1 MLAKYKIAN
10 TLRIISE
17 PKNGITIIPNPT
29 GSGKSYETAIFIAWM
44 LINSGR
50 KIIFVTTRIAHL
62 NLVES
67 DIAYHLKEMGEQDKI
82 DKVVQ
87 IKSFVNCIK
96 QSFLRLSDDIE
107 RIANRNKEL
116 KEVFTVL
123 RSELIRLEVET
134 KNSKNNQDSNKAV
147 IKSINEHISNL
158 EPKFRNLLSEEFV
171 KSYNHN
177 NFDQKGNC
185 ISSYDYMMN
194 SEEWK
199 FIAELY
205 PSSQHSQK
213 QVFIMTSAK
222 FLEKDD
228 PIISKRYDFIK
239 GEHLKDAIVIIDEV
253 DAVKNDFLR
262 KILSNDLKKN
272 IVDIFKVIYRTFEN
286 IDEMDPDTIDV
297 SKSIGKIK
305 AISNRSKEIKEK
317 YFPSKWVVRLFEK
330 DDNGEF
336 QEANVIDKL
345 MNFYSVDNYFDTTR
359 KYVYIPF
366 TSDRNDP
373 DNITQ
378 CNIIISE
385 NDLDDDIKSKITMY
399 NIADFIREVNQF
411 INRTFFDLRT
421 ISNRYMENENKR
433 NELNLDKE
441 TLWIDE
447 TRAISTLLTQL
458 SFSEKNV
465 NYLVGKIVSATDFKN
480 FKEALKPNNP
490 DTPIG
495 SDVYDRGLCYTSITQ
510 NYNSR
515 HSHTLDNYEIMYTPE
530 LILAYV
536 ASRAHVIGI
545 SATPENPGIQN
556 FFWSFIKKKL
566 NNLHIKD
573 TEVYDERPAIHKLQ
587 NDFLNLLKEDYS
599 EKTSGYFDKKGN
611 IKIDTFIKGIDF
623 GKDNF
628 DPEKNFAML
637 LTGKSDIT
645 RSDIRTLT
653 NDPELSDIDEFIKTM
668 KSLKYGYLSDDKIG
682 SKLYDYSRLMK
693 VCFYI
698 QSILLKFK
706 DKNFSKAAISNGII
720 MTNKL
725 IDIST
730 DSNEI
735 FSLKNLK
742 LATACICS
750 NVFNVSTKEAKKMA
764 NSMFIIIKADDLN
777 SGKAEEKFDFVRDR
791 ILDNKPIFMLTSYL
805 SVSRGNNLQINI
817 GKYEVRNRLD
827 TGELLPVNNWPISG
841 HVDWDSIYMEK
852 PSHVVPDLKSEL
864 SSFDENNDII
874 TSRLRLFLTVE
885 ELFARGDINKQKK
898 NAILKEVFDYLES
911 GYAEKLNARL
921 KDYNDI
927 YRLFSV
933 KTDYTTIIYQTMGRI
948 VRTSVKKPCNAI
960 FYDVDML
967 EHIIT
972 DADKLKLPIITNEF
986 DRFLSHVKQ
995 EVSNIFKSSLE
1006 NSNLEFRRKN
1016 RDVYLAINDI
1026 LTAGNGDFGWDK
1038 DLQQLWEFLRETV
1051 LKYPVISKKEL
1062 KKVQEEYNSLKFASQ
1077 LKLNIED
1084 LYLDFKK
1091 TVKDDVKYFY
1101 APYSSDPF
1109 GSNSNKYFNDFEDV
1123 IIHSKLSNNR
1133 PNRLLKFEVSLEDCR
1148 LSKLLKNEIVKEH
1161 WTKNNFNSNWK
1172 LKKGD
1177 RFYGVIS
1184 PIVYNNI
1191 YKGAIGE
1198 EVAKALFVANGIDV
1212 EPITDPKSYEKF
1224 DFLIKKDDKKIYVDA
1239 KNFSDYSMI
1248 MDFANKD
1255 LLKKTKEKARML
1267 DADAVILVNLIDEY
1281 GKRNTVEFSVDKNS
1295 VDDEDL
1301 SKPIKFISFPGIFY
1315 MNISNHLD
1323 LSLDREG
1330 KTVFY
1335 KIKEIINK
1343 LVADDV
1349 KQEGCFDE
1357 EER

>member
-1 MLAKYKIAN
+1 MLSKYKIAN

-107 RIANRNKEL
+107 RIANRNKDL

-147 IKSINEHISNL
+147 IKSVNEHISNL
-158 EPKFRNLLSEEFV
+158 EPKFRNLLSEEFA

-177 NFDQKGNC
+177 SFDQKGNC

-239 GEHLKDAIVIIDEV
+239 GKHLKDVIVIIDEV

-286 IDEMDPDTIDV
+286 IDEMDPDTIEV

-366 TSDRNDP
+366 TDDRNDP
-373 DNITQ
+373 NNITQ

-490 DTPIG
+490 DTHIG
-495 SDVYDRGLCYTSITQ
+495 RDVYDRGLCYTSITQ

-515 HSHTLDNYEIMYTPE
+515 HSYTLDNYEIMYTPE

-628 DPEKNFAML
+628 DPEKLML
-637 LTGKSDIT
+637 RISAIT
-645 RSDIRTLT
+645 
-653 NDPELSDIDEFIKTM
+653 
-668 KSLKYGYLSDDKIG
+668 
-682 SKLYDYSRLMK
+682 
-693 VCFYI
+693 V
-698 QSILLKFK
+698 
-706 DKNFSKAAISNGII
+706 
-720 MTNKL
+720 
-725 IDIST
+725 
-730 DSNEI
+730 
-735 FSLKNLK
+735 
-742 LATACICS
+742 
-750 NVFNVSTKEAKKMA
+750 
-764 NSMFIIIKADDLN
+764 
-777 SGKAEEKFDFVRDR
+777 
-791 ILDNKPIFMLTSYL
+791 
-805 SVSRGNNLQINI
+805 
-817 GKYEVRNRLD
+817 
-827 TGELLPVNNWPISG
+827 
-841 HVDWDSIYMEK
+841 
-852 PSHVVPDLKSEL
+852 
-864 SSFDENNDII
+864 
-874 TSRLRLFLTVE
+874 
-885 ELFARGDINKQKK
+885 
-898 NAILKEVFDYLES
+898 
-911 GYAEKLNARL
+911 
-921 KDYNDI
+921 
-927 YRLFSV
+927 
-933 KTDYTTIIYQTMGRI
+933 
-948 VRTSVKKPCNAI
+948 
-960 FYDVDML
+960 
-967 EHIIT
+967 
-972 DADKLKLPIITNEF
+972 
-986 DRFLSHVKQ
+986 
-995 EVSNIFKSSLE
+995 
-1006 NSNLEFRRKN
+1006 
-1016 RDVYLAINDI
+1016 
-1026 LTAGNGDFGWDK
+1026 
-1038 DLQQLWEFLRETV
+1038 
-1051 LKYPVISKKEL
+1051 
-1062 KKVQEEYNSLKFASQ
+1062 
-1077 LKLNIED
+1077 
-1084 LYLDFKK
+1084 
-1091 TVKDDVKYFY
+1091 
-1101 APYSSDPF
+1101 
-1109 GSNSNKYFNDFEDV
+1109 
-1123 IIHSKLSNNR
+1123 
-1133 PNRLLKFEVSLEDCR
+1133 
-1148 LSKLLKNEIVKEH
+1148 
-1161 WTKNNFNSNWK
+1161 
-1172 LKKGD
+1172 
-1177 RFYGVIS
+1177 
-1184 PIVYNNI
+1184 
-1191 YKGAIGE
+1191 
-1198 EVAKALFVANGIDV
+1198 
-1212 EPITDPKSYEKF
+1212 
-1224 DFLIKKDDKKIYVDA
+1224 
-1239 KNFSDYSMI
+1239 
-1248 MDFANKD
+1248 
-1255 LLKKTKEKARML
+1255 
-1267 DADAVILVNLIDEY
+1267 
-1281 GKRNTVEFSVDKNS
+1281 
-1295 VDDEDL
+1295 
-1301 SKPIKFISFPGIFY
+1301 
-1315 MNISNHLD
+1315 
-1323 LSLDREG
+1323 
-1330 KTVFY
+1330 
-1335 KIKEIINK
+1335 
-1343 LVADDV
+1343 
-1349 KQEGCFDE
+1349 
-1357 EER
+1357 

>member
-158 EPKFRNLLSEEFV
+158 EPKFRNLLSEEFA
-171 KSYNHN
+171 KSYNYN
-177 NFDQKGNC
+177 NLDQKGNC

-286 IDEMDPDTIDV
+286 IDEMDPDTIEV

-366 TSDRNDP
+366 TDDRNDP
-373 DNITQ
+373 NNITQ

-515 HSHTLDNYEIMYTPE
+515 HSYTLDNYEIMYTPE

-645 RSDIRTLT
+645 RSDIRALT

-791 ILDNKPIFMLTSYL
+791 ILENKPIFMLTSYL

-817 GKYEVRNRLD
+817 GKDEVRNRLD

-841 HVDWDSIYMEK
+841 NIDWDSIYMEK

-933 KTDYTTIIYQTMGRI
+933 KTDYTTIVYQTMGRI

-972 DADKLKLPIITNEF
+972 DTDKLKLPIITNEF

-1062 KKVQEEYNSLKFASQ
+1062 KKVQEEYNSLRFASQ

-1091 TVKDDVKYFY
+1091 TAKDDVKYFY

-1295 VDDEDL
+1295 ADDEDL

>member
-62 NLVES
+62 NLIES

-107 RIANRNKEL
+107 RIANRNQEL

-123 RSELIRLEVET
+123 RSELIRLEVEI

-158 EPKFRNLLSEEFV
+158 EPKFRRLLSEEFAQ
-171 KSYNHN
+171 SYKHN
-177 NFDQKGNC
+177 NFDKKGNC

-199 FIAELY
+199 FISELY

-272 IVDIFKVIYRTFEN
+272 IVDTFKVIYRTFEN
-286 IDEMDPDTIDV
+286 IDEMDLDTIEV

-305 AISNRSKEIKEK
+305 AISNRSKELKEK
-317 YFPSKWVVRLFEK
+317 YFPSKWVVRLFER
-330 DDNGEF
+330 DDNGKF
-336 QEANVIDKL
+336 KEANIIDKL

-366 TSDRNDP
+366 TDDRNDS

-385 NDLDDDIKSKITMY
+385 NEIDDDIKSKITMY
-399 NIADFIREVNQF
+399 NIADFIKEVNQF

-465 NYLVGKIVSATDFKN
+465 NYLVEKIISATDFKN

-495 SDVYDRGLCYTSITQ
+495 RDVYDRGLCYTSITQ

-515 HSHTLDNYEIMYTPE
+515 HSYILDNYEIMYTPE

-566 NNLHIKD
+566 NNLNIKD
-573 TEVYDERPAIHKLQ
+573 TEVYEERPAIHKLQ
-587 NDFLNLLKEDYS
+587 DELLSLLKEDYT
-599 EKTSGYFDKKGN
+599 EKTSGYFDEKGN
-611 IKIDTFIKGIDF
+611 IKINTFIKGIDF
-623 GKDNF
+623 SKDNF

-645 RSDIRTLT
+645 RSDIRVLT

-668 KSLKYGYLSDDKIG
+668 KSLKDGSLSDDKIG

-706 DKNFSKAAISNGII
+706 NNNFSKAAISNGII

-730 DSNEI
+730 DNNEI

-750 NVFNVSTKEAKKMA
+750 NIFNISTKEAKKMA

-777 SGKAEEKFDFVRDR
+777 SGKAQKNFDFVKDR

-817 GKYEVRNRLD
+817 GKDEVQNRLD
-827 TGELLPVNNWPISG
+827 SGELLPVNNWPISG
-841 HVDWDSIYMEK
+841 YVDWDSIYMEK
-852 PSHVVPDLKSEL
+852 PSHVIPNLKSEL
-864 SSFDENNDII
+864 SLFAENNDII

-898 NAILKEVFDYLES
+898 NAILKEIFDYLES
-911 GYAEKLNARL
+911 GYSEKLNARL

-933 KTDYTTIIYQTMGRI
+933 KTDYTTIVYQTMGRI

-972 DADKLKLPIITNEF
+972 DTDKLKLPIITNEF
-986 DRFLSHVKQ
+986 DRFLSHVKV
-995 EVSNIFKSSLE
+995 EVANIFQSSLKS
-1006 NSNLEFRRKN
+1006 SNLEFRRKN

-1026 LTAGNGDFGWDK
+1026 LTAGNGDFGWGK

-1051 LKYPVISKKEL
+1051 LKYPLISKKEL
-1062 KKVQEEYNSLKFASQ
+1062 KKIQKEYKSLKFASQ

-1084 LYLDFKK
+1084 LYLEFKK
-1091 TVKDDVKYFY
+1091 TAKDDVKYFY

-1123 IIHSKLSNNR
+1123 IIHSKLSNSR
-1133 PNRLLKFEVSLEDCR
+1133 PNRILKFEVSLDDCR
-1148 LSKLLKNEIVKEH
+1148 LSKLLKNEVVKKH

-1172 LKKGD
+1172 LKKGE
-1177 RFYGVIS
+1177 RFHGVIS

-1212 EPITDPKSYEKF
+1212 ETITDPKSYEKF

-1295 VDDEDL
+1295 ADVKNL

-1330 KTVFY
+1330 NNVLY
-1335 KIKEIINK
+1335 KIKEIINN

-1349 KQEGCFDE
+1349 K
-1357 EER
+1357 

>member
-107 RIANRNKEL
+107 RIANRNKDL

-158 EPKFRNLLSEEFV
+158 EPKFRNLLSEEFA

-177 NFDQKGNC
+177 SFDQKGNC

-286 IDEMDPDTIDV
+286 IDEMDPDTIEV

-366 TSDRNDP
+366 TDDRNDP
-373 DNITQ
+373 NNITQ

-515 HSHTLDNYEIMYTPE
+515 HSYTLDNYEIMYTPE

-628 DPEKNFAML
+628 DPEKLML
-637 LTGKSDIT
+637 
-645 RSDIRTLT
+645 
-653 NDPELSDIDEFIKTM
+653 
-668 KSLKYGYLSDDKIG
+668 
-682 SKLYDYSRLMK
+682 
-693 VCFYI
+693 
-698 QSILLKFK
+698 
-706 DKNFSKAAISNGII
+706 
-720 MTNKL
+720 
-725 IDIST
+725 
-730 DSNEI
+730 
-735 FSLKNLK
+735 
-742 LATACICS
+742 
-750 NVFNVSTKEAKKMA
+750 
-764 NSMFIIIKADDLN
+764 
-777 SGKAEEKFDFVRDR
+777 
-791 ILDNKPIFMLTSYL
+791 
-805 SVSRGNNLQINI
+805 
-817 GKYEVRNRLD
+817 
-827 TGELLPVNNWPISG
+827 
-841 HVDWDSIYMEK
+841 
-852 PSHVVPDLKSEL
+852 
-864 SSFDENNDII
+864 
-874 TSRLRLFLTVE
+874 
-885 ELFARGDINKQKK
+885 
-898 NAILKEVFDYLES
+898 
-911 GYAEKLNARL
+911 
-921 KDYNDI
+921 
-927 YRLFSV
+927 
-933 KTDYTTIIYQTMGRI
+933 
-948 VRTSVKKPCNAI
+948 RTSAI
-960 FYDVDML
+960 
-967 EHIIT
+967 
-972 DADKLKLPIITNEF
+972 
-986 DRFLSHVKQ
+986 
-995 EVSNIFKSSLE
+995 
-1006 NSNLEFRRKN
+1006 
-1016 RDVYLAINDI
+1016 
-1026 LTAGNGDFGWDK
+1026 
-1038 DLQQLWEFLRETV
+1038 TV
-1051 LKYPVISKKEL
+1051 
-1062 KKVQEEYNSLKFASQ
+1062 
-1077 LKLNIED
+1077 
-1084 LYLDFKK
+1084 
-1091 TVKDDVKYFY
+1091 
-1101 APYSSDPF
+1101 
-1109 GSNSNKYFNDFEDV
+1109 
-1123 IIHSKLSNNR
+1123 
-1133 PNRLLKFEVSLEDCR
+1133 
-1148 LSKLLKNEIVKEH
+1148 
-1161 WTKNNFNSNWK
+1161 
-1172 LKKGD
+1172 
-1177 RFYGVIS
+1177 
-1184 PIVYNNI
+1184 
-1191 YKGAIGE
+1191 
-1198 EVAKALFVANGIDV
+1198 
-1212 EPITDPKSYEKF
+1212 
-1224 DFLIKKDDKKIYVDA
+1224 
-1239 KNFSDYSMI
+1239 
-1248 MDFANKD
+1248 
-1255 LLKKTKEKARML
+1255 
-1267 DADAVILVNLIDEY
+1267 
-1281 GKRNTVEFSVDKNS
+1281 
-1295 VDDEDL
+1295 
-1301 SKPIKFISFPGIFY
+1301 
-1315 MNISNHLD
+1315 
-1323 LSLDREG
+1323 
-1330 KTVFY
+1330 
-1335 KIKEIINK
+1335 
-1343 LVADDV
+1343 
-1349 KQEGCFDE
+1349 
-1357 EER
+1357 

>member
-107 RIANRNKEL
+107 KIANRNKDL

-134 KNSKNNQDSNKAV
+134 KNSKNNQDSNKDV

-158 EPKFRNLLSEEFV
+158 EPKFRNLLSEEFA

-177 NFDQKGNC
+177 SFDQKGNC

-239 GEHLKDAIVIIDEV
+239 GKHLKDVIVIIDEV

-286 IDEMDPDTIDV
+286 IDEMDPDTIEV

-366 TSDRNDP
+366 TDNRNDP

-385 NDLDDDIKSKITMY
+385 NDLDDDMKSKITMY
-399 NIADFIREVNQF
+399 NIADFIKEVNQF

-515 HSHTLDNYEIMYTPE
+515 HSYTLDNYEIMYTPE

-587 NDFLNLLKEDYS
+587 NDFLNLLKKDYS
-599 EKTSGYFDKKGN
+599 EKTSGYFDEKGN

-698 QSILLKFK
+698 QSILLQFK
-706 DKNFSKAAISNGII
+706 YKNFSKAAISNGII

-750 NVFNVSTKEAKKMA
+750 NVFNISTKEAKKIA
-764 NSMFIIIKADDLN
+764 NSMFIIIKAEDLN

-791 ILDNKPIFMLTSYL
+791 ILENKPVFMLTSYL

-817 GKYEVRNRLD
+817 GKDEVRNRLD
-827 TGELLPVNNWPISG
+827 TGELLPVNNWPING
-841 HVDWDSIYMEK
+841 NVDWDSIYMEK
-852 PSHVVPDLKSEL
+852 PSHIVPDLKNEL
-864 SSFDENNDII
+864 SLFDENNDII

-933 KTDYTTIIYQTMGRI
+933 KTDYTTIVYQTMGRI

-972 DADKLKLPIITNEF
+972 DTDKLKLPIITNEF

-1062 KKVQEEYNSLKFASQ
+1062 KKVQEEYNSLRFASQ

-1091 TVKDDVKYFY
+1091 TAKDDVKYFY

-1172 LKKGD
+1172 LKKGE

-1198 EVAKALFVANGIDV
+1198 EIAKALFAANGIDV

-1295 VDDEDL
+1295 ADDEDL

-1335 KIKEIINK
+1335 KIKEIINN

-1349 KQEGCFDE
+1349 EQEVCFDE

>member
-107 RIANRNKEL
+107 RIANRNKDL

-158 EPKFRNLLSEEFV
+158 EPKFRNLLSEEFA
-171 KSYNHN
+171 KSYNYN
-177 NFDQKGNC
+177 NLDQKGNC

-286 IDEMDPDTIDV
+286 IDEMDPDTIEV

-330 DDNGEF
+330 DDNGEI

-366 TSDRNDP
+366 TDDRNDP
-373 DNITQ
+373 NNITQ

-490 DTPIG
+490 DTHIG
-495 SDVYDRGLCYTSITQ
+495 RDVYDRGLCYTSITQ

-515 HSHTLDNYEIMYTPE
+515 HSYTLDNYEIMYTPE

-628 DPEKNFAML
+628 DPEKLML
-637 LTGKSDIT
+637 RISAIT
-645 RSDIRTLT
+645 
-653 NDPELSDIDEFIKTM
+653 
-668 KSLKYGYLSDDKIG
+668 
-682 SKLYDYSRLMK
+682 
-693 VCFYI
+693 V
-698 QSILLKFK
+698 
-706 DKNFSKAAISNGII
+706 
-720 MTNKL
+720 
-725 IDIST
+725 
-730 DSNEI
+730 
-735 FSLKNLK
+735 
-742 LATACICS
+742 
-750 NVFNVSTKEAKKMA
+750 
-764 NSMFIIIKADDLN
+764 
-777 SGKAEEKFDFVRDR
+777 
-791 ILDNKPIFMLTSYL
+791 
-805 SVSRGNNLQINI
+805 
-817 GKYEVRNRLD
+817 
-827 TGELLPVNNWPISG
+827 
-841 HVDWDSIYMEK
+841 
-852 PSHVVPDLKSEL
+852 
-864 SSFDENNDII
+864 
-874 TSRLRLFLTVE
+874 
-885 ELFARGDINKQKK
+885 
-898 NAILKEVFDYLES
+898 
-911 GYAEKLNARL
+911 
-921 KDYNDI
+921 
-927 YRLFSV
+927 
-933 KTDYTTIIYQTMGRI
+933 
-948 VRTSVKKPCNAI
+948 
-960 FYDVDML
+960 
-967 EHIIT
+967 
-972 DADKLKLPIITNEF
+972 
-986 DRFLSHVKQ
+986 
-995 EVSNIFKSSLE
+995 
-1006 NSNLEFRRKN
+1006 
-1016 RDVYLAINDI
+1016 
-1026 LTAGNGDFGWDK
+1026 
-1038 DLQQLWEFLRETV
+1038 
-1051 LKYPVISKKEL
+1051 
-1062 KKVQEEYNSLKFASQ
+1062 
-1077 LKLNIED
+1077 
-1084 LYLDFKK
+1084 
-1091 TVKDDVKYFY
+1091 
-1101 APYSSDPF
+1101 
-1109 GSNSNKYFNDFEDV
+1109 
-1123 IIHSKLSNNR
+1123 
-1133 PNRLLKFEVSLEDCR
+1133 
-1148 LSKLLKNEIVKEH
+1148 
-1161 WTKNNFNSNWK
+1161 
-1172 LKKGD
+1172 
-1177 RFYGVIS
+1177 
-1184 PIVYNNI
+1184 
-1191 YKGAIGE
+1191 
-1198 EVAKALFVANGIDV
+1198 
-1212 EPITDPKSYEKF
+1212 
-1224 DFLIKKDDKKIYVDA
+1224 
-1239 KNFSDYSMI
+1239 
-1248 MDFANKD
+1248 
-1255 LLKKTKEKARML
+1255 
-1267 DADAVILVNLIDEY
+1267 
-1281 GKRNTVEFSVDKNS
+1281 
-1295 VDDEDL
+1295 
-1301 SKPIKFISFPGIFY
+1301 
-1315 MNISNHLD
+1315 
-1323 LSLDREG
+1323 
-1330 KTVFY
+1330 
-1335 KIKEIINK
+1335 
-1343 LVADDV
+1343 
-1349 KQEGCFDE
+1349 
-1357 EER
+1357 

>member
-107 RIANRNKEL
+107 RIANRNKDL

-147 IKSINEHISNL
+147 IKNINEHISNL
-158 EPKFRNLLSEEFV
+158 EPKFRNLLSEEFA

-177 NFDQKGNC
+177 RFDQKGNC

-286 IDEMDPDTIDV
+286 IDEMDPDTIEV

-385 NDLDDDIKSKITMY
+385 NDLDEYTKTKITMY
-399 NIADFIREVNQF
+399 NIADFIKEVNQF

-433 NELNLDKE
+433 NELNPDKE

-490 DTPIG
+490 ETPIG

-515 HSHTLDNYEIMYTPE
+515 HSYTLDNYEYDGIAKLGFVKRKSKFKKITKNTDSKKDASLDYQT
-530 LILAYV
+530 LKSINVVALDDVILAEKDV
-536 ASRAHVIGI
+536 EVFLENLRNPDFNLDVSDISRDFSFDKPNIVIINDAQYYTDNKKKDIKLDIPDGVLHQCVTVKNI
-545 SATPENPGIQN
+545 GKSGDSITRKLLSELYIKKELFNNKI
-556 FFWSFIKKKL
+556 FKWSFGECEFYLGIKVK
-566 NNLHIKD
+566 
-573 TEVYDERPAIHKLQ
+573 VG
-587 NDFLNLLKEDYS
+587 KEDY
-599 EKTSGYFDKKGN
+599 K
-611 IKIDTFIKGIDF
+611 IIHALMKIDAAGHFEIIY
-623 GKDNF
+623 
-628 DPEKNFAML
+628 
-637 LTGKSDIT
+637 
-645 RSDIRTLT
+645 
-653 NDPELSDIDEFIKTM
+653 DESKI
-668 KSLKYGYLSDDKIG
+668 DKIYT
-682 SKLYDYSRLMK
+682 L
-693 VCFYI
+693 
-698 QSILLKFK
+698 
-706 DKNFSKAAISNGII
+706 
-720 MTNKL
+720 
-725 IDIST
+725 
-730 DSNEI
+730 
-735 FSLKNLK
+735 SL
-742 LATACICS
+742 
-750 NVFNVSTKEAKKMA
+750 
-764 NSMFIIIKADDLN
+764 
-777 SGKAEEKFDFVRDR
+777 GK
-791 ILDNKPIFMLTSYL
+791 
-805 SVSRGNNLQINI
+805 
-817 GKYEVRNRLD
+817 
-827 TGELLPVNNWPISG
+827 
-841 HVDWDSIYMEK
+841 
-852 PSHVVPDLKSEL
+852 
-864 SSFDENNDII
+864 
-874 TSRLRLFLTVE
+874 
-885 ELFARGDINKQKK
+885 
-898 NAILKEVFDYLES
+898 
-911 GYAEKLNARL
+911 
-921 KDYNDI
+921 
-927 YRLFSV
+927 
-933 KTDYTTIIYQTMGRI
+933 
-948 VRTSVKKPCNAI
+948 
-960 FYDVDML
+960 
-967 EHIIT
+967 
-972 DADKLKLPIITNEF
+972 
-986 DRFLSHVKQ
+986 
-995 EVSNIFKSSLE
+995 
-1006 NSNLEFRRKN
+1006 
-1016 RDVYLAINDI
+1016 
-1026 LTAGNGDFGWDK
+1026 
-1038 DLQQLWEFLRETV
+1038 
-1051 LKYPVISKKEL
+1051 
-1062 KKVQEEYNSLKFASQ
+1062 
-1077 LKLNIED
+1077 
-1084 LYLDFKK
+1084 FKK
-1091 TVKDDVKYFY
+1091 T
-1101 APYSSDPF
+1101 
-1109 GSNSNKYFNDFEDV
+1109 GN
-1123 IIHSKLSNNR
+1123 I
-1133 PNRLLKFEVSLEDCR
+1133 C
-1148 LSKLLKNEIVKEH
+1148 IV
-1161 WTKNNFNSNWK
+1161 
-1172 LKKGD
+1172 
-1177 RFYGVIS
+1177 
-1184 PIVYNNI
+1184 
-1191 YKGAIGE
+1191 
-1198 EVAKALFVANGIDV
+1198 
-1212 EPITDPKSYEKF
+1212 
-1224 DFLIKKDDKKIYVDA
+1224 KKDDKLNEIEEM
-1239 KNFSDYSMI
+1239 DYILMPQRVA
-1248 MDFANKD
+1248 M
-1255 LLKKTKEKARML
+1255 EKAIHYALDKDRSLRSKDRKFLNDKEAYPYQDKLVFMINDDIHYSVGKPESSLRFDLDKLNRVYRIISLNDTLYTDSKYILEIIDML
-1267 DADAVILVNLIDEY
+1267 DNCHVRSNNAESVRPYPFKHILEY
-1281 GKRNTVEFSVDKNS
+1281 LRMKYPDIKDK
-1295 VDDEDL
+1295 
-1301 SKPIKFISFPGIFY
+1301 IRF
-1315 MNISNHLD
+1315 
-1323 LSLDREG
+1323 
-1330 KTVFY
+1330 
-1335 KIKEIINK
+1335 
-1343 LVADDV
+1343 
-1349 KQEGCFDE
+1349 
-1357 EER
+1357 

>member
-96 QSFLRLSDDIE
+96 QSFLRLSDYIE
-107 RIANRNKEL
+107 RIANRNKDL

-158 EPKFRNLLSEEFV
+158 EPKFRNLLSEEFA

-177 NFDQKGNC
+177 SFDQKGNC

-286 IDEMDPDTIDV
+286 IDEMDPDTIEV

-366 TSDRNDP
+366 TDDRNDP

-385 NDLDDDIKSKITMY
+385 NDLDEDTKSKITMY
-399 NIADFIREVNQF
+399 NIADFIKEVNQF

-433 NELNLDKE
+433 NELNPNKE
-441 TLWIDE
+441 AFWIDE

-495 SDVYDRGLCYTSITQ
+495 RDVYDRGLCYTSITQ

-515 HSHTLDNYEIMYTPE
+515 HSYTLDNYEIMYTPE

-573 TEVYDERPAIHKLQ
+573 TEVYEERPAIHKLQ
-587 NDFLNLLKEDYS
+587 DELLSLLKEDYS

-645 RSDIRTLT
+645 RSDIRALT

-668 KSLKYGYLSDDKIG
+668 KSL
-682 SKLYDYSRLMK
+682 
-693 VCFYI
+693 
-698 QSILLKFK
+698 
-706 DKNFSKAAISNGII
+706 
-720 MTNKL
+720 
-725 IDIST
+725 
-730 DSNEI
+730 
-735 FSLKNLK
+735 NL
-742 LATACICS
+742 
-750 NVFNVSTKEAKKMA
+750 
-764 NSMFIIIKADDLN
+764 
-777 SGKAEEKFDFVRDR
+777 
-791 ILDNKPIFMLTSYL
+791 
-805 SVSRGNNLQINI
+805 
-817 GKYEVRNRLD
+817 
-827 TGELLPVNNWPISG
+827 
-841 HVDWDSIYMEK
+841 
-852 PSHVVPDLKSEL
+852 
-864 SSFDENNDII
+864 
-874 TSRLRLFLTVE
+874 
-885 ELFARGDINKQKK
+885 
-898 NAILKEVFDYLES
+898 
-911 GYAEKLNARL
+911 
-921 KDYNDI
+921 
-927 YRLFSV
+927 
-933 KTDYTTIIYQTMGRI
+933 
-948 VRTSVKKPCNAI
+948 
-960 FYDVDML
+960 
-967 EHIIT
+967 
-972 DADKLKLPIITNEF
+972 
-986 DRFLSHVKQ
+986 
-995 EVSNIFKSSLE
+995 
-1006 NSNLEFRRKN
+1006 
-1016 RDVYLAINDI
+1016 
-1026 LTAGNGDFGWDK
+1026 
-1038 DLQQLWEFLRETV
+1038 
-1051 LKYPVISKKEL
+1051 
-1062 KKVQEEYNSLKFASQ
+1062 
-1077 LKLNIED
+1077 
-1084 LYLDFKK
+1084 
-1091 TVKDDVKYFY
+1091 
-1101 APYSSDPF
+1101 
-1109 GSNSNKYFNDFEDV
+1109 
-1123 IIHSKLSNNR
+1123 
-1133 PNRLLKFEVSLEDCR
+1133 
-1148 LSKLLKNEIVKEH
+1148 
-1161 WTKNNFNSNWK
+1161 
-1172 LKKGD
+1172 
-1177 RFYGVIS
+1177 
-1184 PIVYNNI
+1184 
-1191 YKGAIGE
+1191 
-1198 EVAKALFVANGIDV
+1198 
-1212 EPITDPKSYEKF
+1212 
-1224 DFLIKKDDKKIYVDA
+1224 
-1239 KNFSDYSMI
+1239 
-1248 MDFANKD
+1248 
-1255 LLKKTKEKARML
+1255 
-1267 DADAVILVNLIDEY
+1267 
-1281 GKRNTVEFSVDKNS
+1281 
-1295 VDDEDL
+1295 
-1301 SKPIKFISFPGIFY
+1301 
-1315 MNISNHLD
+1315 
-1323 LSLDREG
+1323 
-1330 KTVFY
+1330 
-1335 KIKEIINK
+1335 
-1343 LVADDV
+1343 
-1349 KQEGCFDE
+1349 
-1357 EER
+1357 

>member
-107 RIANRNKEL
+107 RIVNRNKDLE
-116 KEVFTVL
+116 EVFTVL
-123 RSELIRLEVET
+123 RSELIRLEVEI

-158 EPKFRNLLSEEFV
+158 EPKFRNLLSEEFA

-286 IDEMDPDTIDV
+286 IDEMDPDTIEV

-336 QEANVIDKL
+336 HEANVIDKL

-399 NIADFIREVNQF
+399 NTADFIREVNQF

-495 SDVYDRGLCYTSITQ
+495 RDVYDRGLCYTSITQ

-515 HSHTLDNYEIMYTPE
+515 HSYTLDNYEIMYTPE

-573 TEVYDERPAIHKLQ
+573 TEIYDERPAIHKLQ

-599 EKTSGYFDKKGN
+599 EKTSGYFDEKGN

-645 RSDIRTLT
+645 RSDIRALT
-653 NDPELSDIDEFIKTM
+653 NDP
-668 KSLKYGYLSDDKIG
+668 
-682 SKLYDYSRLMK
+682 
-693 VCFYI
+693 
-698 QSILLKFK
+698 
-706 DKNFSKAAISNGII
+706 
-720 MTNKL
+720 
-725 IDIST
+725 
-730 DSNEI
+730 
-735 FSLKNLK
+735 
-742 LATACICS
+742 
-750 NVFNVSTKEAKKMA
+750 
-764 NSMFIIIKADDLN
+764 
-777 SGKAEEKFDFVRDR
+777 
-791 ILDNKPIFMLTSYL
+791 
-805 SVSRGNNLQINI
+805 
-817 GKYEVRNRLD
+817 
-827 TGELLPVNNWPISG
+827 
-841 HVDWDSIYMEK
+841 
-852 PSHVVPDLKSEL
+852 
-864 SSFDENNDII
+864 
-874 TSRLRLFLTVE
+874 
-885 ELFARGDINKQKK
+885 
-898 NAILKEVFDYLES
+898 
-911 GYAEKLNARL
+911 
-921 KDYNDI
+921 
-927 YRLFSV
+927 
-933 KTDYTTIIYQTMGRI
+933 
-948 VRTSVKKPCNAI
+948 
-960 FYDVDML
+960 
-967 EHIIT
+967 
-972 DADKLKLPIITNEF
+972 
-986 DRFLSHVKQ
+986 
-995 EVSNIFKSSLE
+995 
-1006 NSNLEFRRKN
+1006 
-1016 RDVYLAINDI
+1016 
-1026 LTAGNGDFGWDK
+1026 
-1038 DLQQLWEFLRETV
+1038 
-1051 LKYPVISKKEL
+1051 
-1062 KKVQEEYNSLKFASQ
+1062 
-1077 LKLNIED
+1077 
-1084 LYLDFKK
+1084 
-1091 TVKDDVKYFY
+1091 
-1101 APYSSDPF
+1101 
-1109 GSNSNKYFNDFEDV
+1109 
-1123 IIHSKLSNNR
+1123 
-1133 PNRLLKFEVSLEDCR
+1133 
-1148 LSKLLKNEIVKEH
+1148 
-1161 WTKNNFNSNWK
+1161 
-1172 LKKGD
+1172 
-1177 RFYGVIS
+1177 
-1184 PIVYNNI
+1184 
-1191 YKGAIGE
+1191 
-1198 EVAKALFVANGIDV
+1198 
-1212 EPITDPKSYEKF
+1212 
-1224 DFLIKKDDKKIYVDA
+1224 
-1239 KNFSDYSMI
+1239 
-1248 MDFANKD
+1248 
-1255 LLKKTKEKARML
+1255 
-1267 DADAVILVNLIDEY
+1267 
-1281 GKRNTVEFSVDKNS
+1281 
-1295 VDDEDL
+1295 
-1301 SKPIKFISFPGIFY
+1301 
-1315 MNISNHLD
+1315 
-1323 LSLDREG
+1323 
-1330 KTVFY
+1330 
-1335 KIKEIINK
+1335 
-1343 LVADDV
+1343 
-1349 KQEGCFDE
+1349 
-1357 EER
+1357 

>member
-107 RIANRNKEL
+107 RIANRNKDL

-158 EPKFRNLLSEEFV
+158 EPKFRNLLSEEFA

-177 NFDQKGNC
+177 NLDQKGNC
-185 ISSYDYMMN
+185 ITSYDYMMN

-286 IDEMDPDTIDV
+286 IDEMDPDTIEV

-465 NYLVGKIVSATDFKN
+465 NYLVRKIVSATDFKN

-515 HSHTLDNYEIMYTPE
+515 HSYTLDNYEIMYTPE

-645 RSDIRTLT
+645 RSDIRALT

-817 GKYEVRNRLD
+817 GKDEVQNRLD
-827 TGELLPVNNWPISG
+827 SGELLPVNNWPISG

-852 PSHVVPDLKSEL
+852 PSHVVPDLKNEL
-864 SSFDENNDII
+864 SLFDENNDII

-967 EHIIT
+967 EHIFT
-972 DADKLKLPIITNEF
+972 DTDKLKLPIITNEF

-995 EVSNIFKSSLE
+995 EVSNIFKNSLE

-1091 TVKDDVKYFY
+1091 TAKDDVKYFY

-1295 VDDEDL
+1295 ADDEDL

-1323 LSLDREG
+1323 LSLDGEG

-1349 KQEGCFDE
+1349 KQEVCFDE

>member
-158 EPKFRNLLSEEFV
+158 EPKFRNLLSEEFA

-177 NFDQKGNC
+177 SFDQKGNC

-286 IDEMDPDTIDV
+286 IDEMDPDTIEV

-366 TSDRNDP
+366 TDDRNDP
-373 DNITQ
+373 NNITQ

-385 NDLDDDIKSKITMY
+385 NDLDEDTKSKITMY
-399 NIADFIREVNQF
+399 NIADFIKEVNQF

-465 NYLVGKIVSATDFKN
+465 NYLVRKIVSATDFKN

-495 SDVYDRGLCYTSITQ
+495 RDVYDRG
-510 NYNSR
+510 R
-515 HSHTLDNYEIMYTPE
+515 
-530 LILAYV
+530 
-536 ASRAHVIGI
+536 
-545 SATPENPGIQN
+545 
-556 FFWSFIKKKL
+556 
-566 NNLHIKD
+566 
-573 TEVYDERPAIHKLQ
+573 
-587 NDFLNLLKEDYS
+587 
-599 EKTSGYFDKKGN
+599 
-611 IKIDTFIKGIDF
+611 
-623 GKDNF
+623 
-628 DPEKNFAML
+628 
-637 LTGKSDIT
+637 
-645 RSDIRTLT
+645 
-653 NDPELSDIDEFIKTM
+653 
-668 KSLKYGYLSDDKIG
+668 
-682 SKLYDYSRLMK
+682 
-693 VCFYI
+693 
-698 QSILLKFK
+698 
-706 DKNFSKAAISNGII
+706 
-720 MTNKL
+720 
-725 IDIST
+725 
-730 DSNEI
+730 
-735 FSLKNLK
+735 
-742 LATACICS
+742 
-750 NVFNVSTKEAKKMA
+750 
-764 NSMFIIIKADDLN
+764 
-777 SGKAEEKFDFVRDR
+777 
-791 ILDNKPIFMLTSYL
+791 
-805 SVSRGNNLQINI
+805 
-817 GKYEVRNRLD
+817 
-827 TGELLPVNNWPISG
+827 
-841 HVDWDSIYMEK
+841 
-852 PSHVVPDLKSEL
+852 
-864 SSFDENNDII
+864 
-874 TSRLRLFLTVE
+874 
-885 ELFARGDINKQKK
+885 
-898 NAILKEVFDYLES
+898 
-911 GYAEKLNARL
+911 
-921 KDYNDI
+921 
-927 YRLFSV
+927 
-933 KTDYTTIIYQTMGRI
+933 
-948 VRTSVKKPCNAI
+948 RTSSCK
-960 FYDVDML
+960 
-967 EHIIT
+967 
-972 DADKLKLPIITNEF
+972 
-986 DRFLSHVKQ
+986 
-995 EVSNIFKSSLE
+995 
-1006 NSNLEFRRKN
+1006 
-1016 RDVYLAINDI
+1016 
-1026 LTAGNGDFGWDK
+1026 
-1038 DLQQLWEFLRETV
+1038 
-1051 LKYPVISKKEL
+1051 
-1062 KKVQEEYNSLKFASQ
+1062 
-1077 LKLNIED
+1077 
-1084 LYLDFKK
+1084 
-1091 TVKDDVKYFY
+1091 
-1101 APYSSDPF
+1101 
-1109 GSNSNKYFNDFEDV
+1109 
-1123 IIHSKLSNNR
+1123 
-1133 PNRLLKFEVSLEDCR
+1133 
-1148 LSKLLKNEIVKEH
+1148 
-1161 WTKNNFNSNWK
+1161 
-1172 LKKGD
+1172 
-1177 RFYGVIS
+1177 
-1184 PIVYNNI
+1184 
-1191 YKGAIGE
+1191 
-1198 EVAKALFVANGIDV
+1198 
-1212 EPITDPKSYEKF
+1212 
-1224 DFLIKKDDKKIYVDA
+1224 
-1239 KNFSDYSMI
+1239 
-1248 MDFANKD
+1248 
-1255 LLKKTKEKARML
+1255 
-1267 DADAVILVNLIDEY
+1267 
-1281 GKRNTVEFSVDKNS
+1281 
-1295 VDDEDL
+1295 
-1301 SKPIKFISFPGIFY
+1301 
-1315 MNISNHLD
+1315 
-1323 LSLDREG
+1323 
-1330 KTVFY
+1330 
-1335 KIKEIINK
+1335 
-1343 LVADDV
+1343 
-1349 KQEGCFDE
+1349 
-1357 EER
+1357 

>member
-1 MLAKYKIAN
+1 MLYKYKIAN
-10 TLRIISE
+10 TMRTISE

-44 LINSGR
+44 LMNSER

-62 NLVES
+62 NRIEN
-67 DIAYHLKEMGEQDKI
+67 DIAYHLKQMGEHDKI
-82 DKVVQ
+82 EKIVQ

-96 QSFLRLSDDIE
+96 QSFLKLSDDIE
-107 RIANRNKEL
+107 KVANRNSEL

-123 RSELIRLEVET
+123 RSELIRLNIET
-134 KNSKNNQDSNKAV
+134 NNAKNNQDSNKAI

-158 EPKFRNLLSEEFV
+158 EPKFRWLLSKEFAQ
-171 KSYNHN
+171 SYKYNKYDEN
-177 NFDQKGNC
+177 GNRV
-185 ISSYDYMMN
+185 SSYDYMMN

-199 FIAELY
+199 FISELY

-228 PIISKRYDFIK
+228 PIISERYDFIK

-253 DAVKNDFLR
+253 DAVKEDFLR

-272 IVDIFKVIYRTFEN
+272 IVDTFKVIYRTFEN
-286 IDEMDPDTIDV
+286 VDEMDPDTIEV

-317 YFPSKWVVRLFEK
+317 YFPSKWVVKLFEK
-330 DDNGEF
+330 DENGEL
-336 QEANVIDKL
+336 QEANIIDKL
-345 MNFYSVDNYFDTTR
+345 MNFYSVDNYFDTNR

-366 TSDRNDP
+366 TDDREDP
-373 DNITQ
+373 DNMTQ

-385 NDLDDDIKSKITMY
+385 NDLDDDIKPKITMY

-421 ISNRYMENENKR
+421 ISNKYMENENKR
-433 NELNLDKE
+433 NELNPSKE
-441 TLWIDE
+441 ILWINEKD
-447 TRAISTLLTQL
+447 AISTLLTQL

-465 NYLVGKIVSATDFKN
+465 EYLVGKIVSATDFKN
-480 FKEALKPNNP
+480 FKEALKSNNP

-495 SDVYDRGLCYTSITQ
+495 RDVYDRGLCYTSITQ
-510 NYNSR
+510 NYSSR
-515 HSHTLDNYEIMYTPE
+515 HSYTLDNYEIQYTPE

-566 NNLHIKD
+566 NNLNIKD
-573 TEVYDERPAIHKLQ
+573 NDVYEERATIHKLQ
-587 NDFLNLLKEDYS
+587 GKLLNILKEDYS
-599 EKTSGYFDKKGN
+599 EKTYGYFDEDGN
-611 IKIDTFIKGIDF
+611 IKIDTWIKGIDF

-637 LTGKSDIT
+637 LTGKNDVT
-645 RSDIRTLT
+645 RSDIRNLI
-653 NDPELSDIDEFIKTM
+653 NDPKLSEIDEFIKNM
-668 KSLKYGYLSDDKIG
+668 KSLKDSYISDDKMG

-693 VCFYI
+693 ICLYI
-698 QSILLKFK
+698 QSVLLQFK

-725 IDIST
+725 IDISK

-742 LATACICS
+742 LATTCICS
-750 NVFNVSTKEAKKMA
+750 NVFNISTKEAKKMA

-777 SGKAEEKFDFVRDR
+777 SGKAQEKFDFVRDR
-791 ILDNKPIFMLTSYL
+791 ILENKPVFMLTSYL

-817 GKYEVRNRLD
+817 GKDEVRNRLD
-827 TGELLPVNNWPISG
+827 AGDLLPVNDWPTSG
-841 HVDWDSIYMEK
+841 DVDWDSIYMEK
-852 PSHVVPDLKSEL
+852 PSHVIPDLKNDL
-864 SSFDENNDII
+864 SSLDENNDII
-874 TSRLRLFLTVE
+874 TGRLKLFLTVE
-885 ELFARGDINKQKK
+885 ELFARGDINKHKK
-898 NAILKEVFDYLES
+898 NDILKEVFDYLES

-921 KDYNDI
+921 KNYNDI

-933 KTDYTTIIYQTMGRI
+933 KTDYTTIVYQTMGRI

-972 DADKLKLPIITNEF
+972 DTDKLNLPIITNEF
-986 DRFLSHVKQ
+986 DRFLSHVKK
-995 EVSNIFKSSLE
+995 EVTSIFKSALE

-1148 LSKLLKNEIVKEH
+1148 LSKLLKNRVVREH
-1161 WTKNNFNSNWK
+1161 WTKNKFNSNWK
-1172 LKKGD
+1172 LKKGE

-1198 EVAKALFVANGIDV
+1198 EVAKSLFKENDIDI
-1212 EPITDPKSYEKF
+1212 EPISDPKSYEKF
-1224 DFLIKKDDKKIYVDA
+1224 DFLIKNNDKKVYVDA

-1255 LLKKTKEKARML
+1255 LLKKTKEKARKL
-1267 DADAVILVNLIDEY
+1267 DADAIILVNLIDEY
-1281 GKRNTVEFSVDKNS
+1281 GKRNPVEFLVSRDSSNN
-1295 VDDEDL
+1295 EDNG
-1301 SKPIKFISFPGIFY
+1301 KPIKFISFPGIFY
-1315 MNISNHLD
+1315 MNISNQLD
-1323 LSLDREG
+1323 LSRDREG
-1330 KTVFY
+1330 NTIFY
-1335 KIKEIINK
+1335 KIKDIIDN
-1343 LVADDV
+1343 LVEDDV
-1349 KQEGCFDE
+1349 NQEVCYVE
-1357 EER
+1357 EEK

>member
-107 RIANRNKEL
+107 RIANRNKDL

-158 EPKFRNLLSEEFV
+158 EPKFRNLLSEEFA

-177 NFDQKGNC
+177 SFDQKGNC

-194 SEEWK
+194 NEEWK

-286 IDEMDPDTIDV
+286 IDEMDPDTIEV

-366 TSDRNDP
+366 TDDRNDP

-385 NDLDDDIKSKITMY
+385 NDLDEYTKSKITMY
-399 NIADFIREVNQF
+399 NIADFIKEVNQF

-441 TLWIDE
+441 AFWIDE

-515 HSHTLDNYEIMYTPE
+515 HSYTLDNYEIMYTPE

-645 RSDIRTLT
+645 RSDIRALT

-817 GKYEVRNRLD
+817 GKDEVQNRLD
-827 TGELLPVNNWPISG
+827 SGELLPVNNWPISG
-841 HVDWDSIYMEK
+841 HIDWDSIYMEK
-852 PSHVVPDLKSEL
+852 PSHVVPDLKNEL
-864 SSFDENNDII
+864 SLFDENNDII

-972 DADKLKLPIITNEF
+972 DTDKLKLPIITNEF

-1026 LTAGNGDFGWDK
+1026 LTAGNGDFGWNK

-1062 KKVQEEYNSLKFASQ
+1062 KKVQEEYNSLKFVSQ

-1091 TVKDDVKYFY
+1091 TSKDDVKYFY

-1109 GSNSNKYFNDFEDV
+1109 GSKTNKYFNDFEDV

-1198 EVAKALFVANGIDV
+1198 EIAKALFVANGIDV
-1212 EPITDPKSYEKF
+1212 ELITEPKSYEKF
-1224 DFLIKKDDKKIYVDA
+1224 DFLIKKDYKKIYVDA

-1281 GKRNTVEFSVDKNS
+1281 GKRNPVEFSVDKNS
-1295 VDDEDL
+1295 ADDEDL

-1343 LVADDV
+1343 LVTDDV
-1349 KQEGCFDE
+1349 KQEVCFDE

>member
-96 QSFLRLSDDIE
+96 QSFLRLSDYIE
-107 RIANRNKEL
+107 RIANRNKDL

-158 EPKFRNLLSEEFV
+158 EPKFRNLLSEEFA

-177 NFDQKGNC
+177 SFDQKGNC

-286 IDEMDPDTIDV
+286 IDEMDPDTIEV

-465 NYLVGKIVSATDFKN
+465 NYLVRKIVSATDFKN

-515 HSHTLDNYEIMYTPE
+515 HSYTLDNYEIMYTPE

-573 TEVYDERPAIHKLQ
+573 TEIYDERPAIHKLQ

-599 EKTSGYFDKKGN
+599 EKTSGYFDEKGN

-645 RSDIRTLT
+645 RSDIRALT

-698 QSILLKFK
+698 QAILLKFK

-817 GKYEVRNRLD
+817 GKDEVQNRLD
-827 TGELLPVNNWPISG
+827 SGELLPVNNWPISG

-852 PSHVVPDLKSEL
+852 PSHVVPDLKNEL
-864 SSFDENNDII
+864 SLFDENNDII

-972 DADKLKLPIITNEF
+972 DTDKLKLPIITNEF

-1038 DLQQLWEFLRETV
+1038 NLQQLWEFLRETV

-1091 TVKDDVKYFY
+1091 TAKDDVKYFY

-1109 GSNSNKYFNDFEDV
+1109 NSNSNKYFNDFEDV

-1281 GKRNTVEFSVDKNS
+1281 GKRNPVEFSVDKNS
-1295 VDDEDL
+1295 ADDEDL

-1343 LVADDV
+1343 LVTDDV
-1349 KQEGCFDE
+1349 KQEVCFDE

>member
-44 LINSGR
+44 LINSRR

-107 RIANRNKEL
+107 RIANRNKDL

-480 FKEALKPNNP
+480 FKESLKPNNP

-599 EKTSGYFDKKGN
+599 EKTSGYFDEKGN

-698 QSILLKFK
+698 QSILLQFK
-706 DKNFSKAAISNGII
+706 YKNFSKAAISNGII

-750 NVFNVSTKEAKKMA
+750 NAFNVSTKEAKKMA

-791 ILDNKPIFMLTSYL
+791 ILENKPIFMLTSYL

-817 GKYEVRNRLD
+817 GKDEVRNRLD

-841 HVDWDSIYMEK
+841 NVDWDSIYMEK

-933 KTDYTTIIYQTMGRI
+933 KTDYTTIVYQTMGRI

-986 DRFLSHVKQ
+986 DRFLSHVNQ

-1212 EPITDPKSYEKF
+1212 EPITNPKSYEKF

>member
-158 EPKFRNLLSEEFV
+158 EPKFRNLLSEEFA

-272 IVDIFKVIYRTFEN
+272 IVDVFKVIYRTFEN
-286 IDEMDPDTIDV
+286 IDEMDPDTIEV

-305 AISNRSKEIKEK
+305 AISNSSKEIKEK

-366 TSDRNDP
+366 TDDRNDP
-373 DNITQ
+373 NNITQ

-458 SFSEKNV
+458 SFS
-465 NYLVGKIVSATDFKN
+465 
-480 FKEALKPNNP
+480 
-490 DTPIG
+490 
-495 SDVYDRGLCYTSITQ
+495 
-510 NYNSR
+510 
-515 HSHTLDNYEIMYTPE
+515 
-530 LILAYV
+530 
-536 ASRAHVIGI
+536 
-545 SATPENPGIQN
+545 
-556 FFWSFIKKKL
+556 
-566 NNLHIKD
+566 
-573 TEVYDERPAIHKLQ
+573 
-587 NDFLNLLKEDYS
+587 
-599 EKTSGYFDKKGN
+599 
-611 IKIDTFIKGIDF
+611 
-623 GKDNF
+623 
-628 DPEKNFAML
+628 
-637 LTGKSDIT
+637 
-645 RSDIRTLT
+645 
-653 NDPELSDIDEFIKTM
+653 
-668 KSLKYGYLSDDKIG
+668 
-682 SKLYDYSRLMK
+682 
-693 VCFYI
+693 
-698 QSILLKFK
+698 
-706 DKNFSKAAISNGII
+706 
-720 MTNKL
+720 
-725 IDIST
+725 
-730 DSNEI
+730 
-735 FSLKNLK
+735 
-742 LATACICS
+742 
-750 NVFNVSTKEAKKMA
+750 
-764 NSMFIIIKADDLN
+764 
-777 SGKAEEKFDFVRDR
+777 
-791 ILDNKPIFMLTSYL
+791 
-805 SVSRGNNLQINI
+805 
-817 GKYEVRNRLD
+817 
-827 TGELLPVNNWPISG
+827 
-841 HVDWDSIYMEK
+841 
-852 PSHVVPDLKSEL
+852 
-864 SSFDENNDII
+864 
-874 TSRLRLFLTVE
+874 
-885 ELFARGDINKQKK
+885 
-898 NAILKEVFDYLES
+898 
-911 GYAEKLNARL
+911 
-921 KDYNDI
+921 
-927 YRLFSV
+927 
-933 KTDYTTIIYQTMGRI
+933 
-948 VRTSVKKPCNAI
+948 
-960 FYDVDML
+960 
-967 EHIIT
+967 
-972 DADKLKLPIITNEF
+972 
-986 DRFLSHVKQ
+986 
-995 EVSNIFKSSLE
+995 
-1006 NSNLEFRRKN
+1006 
-1016 RDVYLAINDI
+1016 
-1026 LTAGNGDFGWDK
+1026 
-1038 DLQQLWEFLRETV
+1038 
-1051 LKYPVISKKEL
+1051 
-1062 KKVQEEYNSLKFASQ
+1062 
-1077 LKLNIED
+1077 
-1084 LYLDFKK
+1084 
-1091 TVKDDVKYFY
+1091 
-1101 APYSSDPF
+1101 
-1109 GSNSNKYFNDFEDV
+1109 
-1123 IIHSKLSNNR
+1123 
-1133 PNRLLKFEVSLEDCR
+1133 
-1148 LSKLLKNEIVKEH
+1148 
-1161 WTKNNFNSNWK
+1161 
-1172 LKKGD
+1172 
-1177 RFYGVIS
+1177 
-1184 PIVYNNI
+1184 
-1191 YKGAIGE
+1191 
-1198 EVAKALFVANGIDV
+1198 
-1212 EPITDPKSYEKF
+1212 
-1224 DFLIKKDDKKIYVDA
+1224 
-1239 KNFSDYSMI
+1239 
-1248 MDFANKD
+1248 
-1255 LLKKTKEKARML
+1255 
-1267 DADAVILVNLIDEY
+1267 
-1281 GKRNTVEFSVDKNS
+1281 
-1295 VDDEDL
+1295 
-1301 SKPIKFISFPGIFY
+1301 
-1315 MNISNHLD
+1315 
-1323 LSLDREG
+1323 
-1330 KTVFY
+1330 
-1335 KIKEIINK
+1335 
-1343 LVADDV
+1343 
-1349 KQEGCFDE
+1349 
-1357 EER
+1357 

>member
-107 RIANRNKEL
+107 RIANRNKDL

-147 IKSINEHISNL
+147 IKSVNEHISNL
-158 EPKFRNLLSEEFV
+158 EPKFRNLLSEEFA

-177 NFDQKGNC
+177 SFDQKGNC

-286 IDEMDPDTIDV
+286 IDEMDPDTIEV

-465 NYLVGKIVSATDFKN
+465 NYLVRKIVSATDFKN
-480 FKEALKPNNP
+480 FKGALKPNNP

-515 HSHTLDNYEIMYTPE
+515 HSYTLDNYEIMYTPE

-573 TEVYDERPAIHKLQ
+573 TEIYDERPAIHKLQ

-645 RSDIRTLT
+645 RSDIRALI

-698 QSILLKFK
+698 QAILLKFK

-777 SGKAEEKFDFVRDR
+777 SGKAEEKFDFVRNR

-805 SVSRGNNLQINI
+805 SVSRGNNLQI
-817 GKYEVRNRLD
+817 
-827 TGELLPVNNWPISG
+827 
-841 HVDWDSIYMEK
+841 
-852 PSHVVPDLKSEL
+852 
-864 SSFDENNDII
+864 
-874 TSRLRLFLTVE
+874 
-885 ELFARGDINKQKK
+885 ARGDINKQKK

-972 DADKLKLPIITNEF
+972 DTDKLKLPIITNEF

-1026 LTAGNGDFGWDK
+1026 LTTGNGDFGWDK

-1051 LKYPVISKKEL
+1051 LKYPIISKKEL

-1133 PNRLLKFEVSLEDCR
+1133 PNKLLKFEVSLEDCR

-1198 EVAKALFVANGIDV
+1198 EVAKALFVANGMDV

-1281 GKRNTVEFSVDKNS
+1281 GKRNPVEFSVGRDS
-1295 VDDEDL
+1295 FDDENL
-1301 SKPIKFISFPGIFY
+1301 GKPIKFISFPGIFY

-1323 LSLDREG
+1323 LCLDREG
-1330 KTVFY
+1330 KTIFY
-1335 KIKEIINK
+1335 KIKEIINN
-1343 LVADDV
+1343 LVADDA
-1349 KQEGCFDE
+1349 KQEVCFDE
-1357 EER
+1357 EES

>member
-158 EPKFRNLLSEEFV
+158 EPKFRNLLSEEFA
-171 KSYNHN
+171 KSYKHN
-177 NFDQKGNC
+177 KFDKKGNC

-199 FIAELY
+199 FISELY

-286 IDEMDPDTIDV
+286 IDEMDPDTIEV

-330 DDNGEF
+330 DYNGEF

-366 TSDRNDP
+366 TDNRNDP

-385 NDLDDDIKSKITMY
+385 NDLDDDMKSKITMY
-399 NIADFIREVNQF
+399 NIADFIKEVNQF

-480 FKEALKPNNP
+480 FKESLKPNNP

-495 SDVYDRGLCYTSITQ
+495 RDVYDRGLCYTSITQ

-515 HSHTLDNYEIMYTPE
+515 HSYTLDNYEIMYTPE

-611 IKIDTFIKGIDF
+611 IKIDT
-623 GKDNF
+623 
-628 DPEKNFAML
+628 
-637 LTGKSDIT
+637 
-645 RSDIRTLT
+645 
-653 NDPELSDIDEFIKTM
+653 
-668 KSLKYGYLSDDKIG
+668 YL
-682 SKLYDYSRLMK
+682 M
-693 VCFYI
+693 
-698 QSILLKFK
+698 
-706 DKNFSKAAISNGII
+706 
-720 MTNKL
+720 
-725 IDIST
+725 
-730 DSNEI
+730 
-735 FSLKNLK
+735 
-742 LATACICS
+742 
-750 NVFNVSTKEAKKMA
+750 
-764 NSMFIIIKADDLN
+764 
-777 SGKAEEKFDFVRDR
+777 
-791 ILDNKPIFMLTSYL
+791 
-805 SVSRGNNLQINI
+805 
-817 GKYEVRNRLD
+817 
-827 TGELLPVNNWPISG
+827 
-841 HVDWDSIYMEK
+841 
-852 PSHVVPDLKSEL
+852 
-864 SSFDENNDII
+864 
-874 TSRLRLFLTVE
+874 
-885 ELFARGDINKQKK
+885 
-898 NAILKEVFDYLES
+898 
-911 GYAEKLNARL
+911 
-921 KDYNDI
+921 
-927 YRLFSV
+927 
-933 KTDYTTIIYQTMGRI
+933 
-948 VRTSVKKPCNAI
+948 
-960 FYDVDML
+960 
-967 EHIIT
+967 
-972 DADKLKLPIITNEF
+972 
-986 DRFLSHVKQ
+986 
-995 EVSNIFKSSLE
+995 
-1006 NSNLEFRRKN
+1006 
-1016 RDVYLAINDI
+1016 
-1026 LTAGNGDFGWDK
+1026 
-1038 DLQQLWEFLRETV
+1038 
-1051 LKYPVISKKEL
+1051 
-1062 KKVQEEYNSLKFASQ
+1062 
-1077 LKLNIED
+1077 
-1084 LYLDFKK
+1084 
-1091 TVKDDVKYFY
+1091 
-1101 APYSSDPF
+1101 
-1109 GSNSNKYFNDFEDV
+1109 
-1123 IIHSKLSNNR
+1123 
-1133 PNRLLKFEVSLEDCR
+1133 
-1148 LSKLLKNEIVKEH
+1148 
-1161 WTKNNFNSNWK
+1161 
-1172 LKKGD
+1172 
-1177 RFYGVIS
+1177 
-1184 PIVYNNI
+1184 
-1191 YKGAIGE
+1191 
-1198 EVAKALFVANGIDV
+1198 
-1212 EPITDPKSYEKF
+1212 
-1224 DFLIKKDDKKIYVDA
+1224 
-1239 KNFSDYSMI
+1239 
-1248 MDFANKD
+1248 
-1255 LLKKTKEKARML
+1255 
-1267 DADAVILVNLIDEY
+1267 
-1281 GKRNTVEFSVDKNS
+1281 
-1295 VDDEDL
+1295 
-1301 SKPIKFISFPGIFY
+1301 
-1315 MNISNHLD
+1315 
-1323 LSLDREG
+1323 
-1330 KTVFY
+1330 
-1335 KIKEIINK
+1335 
-1343 LVADDV
+1343 
-1349 KQEGCFDE
+1349 
-1357 EER
+1357 

>member
-107 RIANRNKEL
+107 RIANRNKDL

-158 EPKFRNLLSEEFV
+158 EPKFRNLLSEEFA
-171 KSYNHN
+171 KSYNYN
-177 NFDQKGNC
+177 NLDQKGNC

-286 IDEMDPDTIDV
+286 IDEMDPDTIEV

-330 DDNGEF
+330 DDNGEI

-366 TSDRNDP
+366 TDNRNDP

-385 NDLDDDIKSKITMY
+385 NDLDDDMKSKITMY
-399 NIADFIREVNQF
+399 NIADFIKEVNQF

-480 FKEALKPNNP
+480 FKESLKPNNP

-495 SDVYDRGLCYTSITQ
+495 RDVYDRGLCYTSITQ

-515 HSHTLDNYEIMYTPE
+515 HSYTLDNYEIMYTPE

-628 DPEKNFAML
+628 DPEKLML
-637 LTGKSDIT
+637 RISAIT
-645 RSDIRTLT
+645 
-653 NDPELSDIDEFIKTM
+653 
-668 KSLKYGYLSDDKIG
+668 
-682 SKLYDYSRLMK
+682 
-693 VCFYI
+693 V
-698 QSILLKFK
+698 
-706 DKNFSKAAISNGII
+706 
-720 MTNKL
+720 
-725 IDIST
+725 
-730 DSNEI
+730 
-735 FSLKNLK
+735 
-742 LATACICS
+742 
-750 NVFNVSTKEAKKMA
+750 
-764 NSMFIIIKADDLN
+764 
-777 SGKAEEKFDFVRDR
+777 
-791 ILDNKPIFMLTSYL
+791 
-805 SVSRGNNLQINI
+805 
-817 GKYEVRNRLD
+817 
-827 TGELLPVNNWPISG
+827 
-841 HVDWDSIYMEK
+841 
-852 PSHVVPDLKSEL
+852 
-864 SSFDENNDII
+864 
-874 TSRLRLFLTVE
+874 
-885 ELFARGDINKQKK
+885 
-898 NAILKEVFDYLES
+898 
-911 GYAEKLNARL
+911 
-921 KDYNDI
+921 
-927 YRLFSV
+927 
-933 KTDYTTIIYQTMGRI
+933 
-948 VRTSVKKPCNAI
+948 
-960 FYDVDML
+960 
-967 EHIIT
+967 
-972 DADKLKLPIITNEF
+972 
-986 DRFLSHVKQ
+986 
-995 EVSNIFKSSLE
+995 
-1006 NSNLEFRRKN
+1006 
-1016 RDVYLAINDI
+1016 
-1026 LTAGNGDFGWDK
+1026 
-1038 DLQQLWEFLRETV
+1038 
-1051 LKYPVISKKEL
+1051 
-1062 KKVQEEYNSLKFASQ
+1062 
-1077 LKLNIED
+1077 
-1084 LYLDFKK
+1084 
-1091 TVKDDVKYFY
+1091 
-1101 APYSSDPF
+1101 
-1109 GSNSNKYFNDFEDV
+1109 
-1123 IIHSKLSNNR
+1123 
-1133 PNRLLKFEVSLEDCR
+1133 
-1148 LSKLLKNEIVKEH
+1148 
-1161 WTKNNFNSNWK
+1161 
-1172 LKKGD
+1172 
-1177 RFYGVIS
+1177 
-1184 PIVYNNI
+1184 
-1191 YKGAIGE
+1191 
-1198 EVAKALFVANGIDV
+1198 
-1212 EPITDPKSYEKF
+1212 
-1224 DFLIKKDDKKIYVDA
+1224 
-1239 KNFSDYSMI
+1239 
-1248 MDFANKD
+1248 
-1255 LLKKTKEKARML
+1255 
-1267 DADAVILVNLIDEY
+1267 
-1281 GKRNTVEFSVDKNS
+1281 
-1295 VDDEDL
+1295 
-1301 SKPIKFISFPGIFY
+1301 
-1315 MNISNHLD
+1315 
-1323 LSLDREG
+1323 
-1330 KTVFY
+1330 
-1335 KIKEIINK
+1335 
-1343 LVADDV
+1343 
-1349 KQEGCFDE
+1349 
-1357 EER
+1357 

>member
-158 EPKFRNLLSEEFV
+158 EPKFRNLLSEEFA

-177 NFDQKGNC
+177 SFDQKGNC

-272 IVDIFKVIYRTFEN
+272 IVDVFKVIYRTFEN
-286 IDEMDPDTIDV
+286 VDEMDPDTIEV

-366 TSDRNDP
+366 TDDRNDP

-378 CNIIISE
+378 FNIIISE
-385 NDLDDDIKSKITMY
+385 NDLDEDTKSKIIMY
-399 NIADFIREVNQF
+399 NIADFIKEVNQF

-495 SDVYDRGLCYTSITQ
+495 RDVYDRGLCYTSITQ

-515 HSHTLDNYEIMYTPE
+515 HSYTLDNYEIMYTPE

-645 RSDIRTLT
+645 RSDIRALT

-817 GKYEVRNRLD
+817 GKDEVQNRLD
-827 TGELLPVNNWPISG
+827 SGELLPVNNWPISG

-852 PSHVVPDLKSEL
+852 PSHVVPDLKNEL
-864 SSFDENNDII
+864 SLFDENNDII

-948 VRTSVKKPCNAI
+948 VRTSVKKTCNAI
-960 FYDVDML
+960 YYDVDML

-972 DADKLKLPIITNEF
+972 DTDKLKLPIITNEF

-1051 LKYPVISKKEL
+1051 LKHPVISRKEL
-1062 KKVQEEYNSLKFASQ
+1062 KKVQEEYNSLRFASQ

-1091 TVKDDVKYFY
+1091 TAKDDVKYFY

-1133 PNRLLKFEVSLEDCR
+1133 PNKLLKFEVSLEDCR

-1198 EVAKALFVANGIDV
+1198 EVAKALFVANGMDV

-1281 GKRNTVEFSVDKNS
+1281 GKRNTIEFSVGRDS
-1295 VDDEDL
+1295 FDDENL
-1301 SKPIKFISFPGIFY
+1301 GKPIKFISFPGIFY

-1323 LSLDREG
+1323 LCLDREG
-1330 KTVFY
+1330 KTIFY
-1335 KIKEIINK
+1335 KIKEIINN

-1349 KQEGCFDE
+1349 EQEVCFDE
-1357 EER
+1357 EEK

>member
-158 EPKFRNLLSEEFV
+158 EPKFRRLLSDEFTQ
-171 KSYNHN
+171 SYNHN
-177 NFDQKGNC
+177 NFDKKGNC

-253 DAVKNDFLR
+253 DAVKNDFLK

-272 IVDIFKVIYRTFEN
+272 IVDVFKVIYRTFEN
-286 IDEMDPDTIDV
+286 VDEMDPDTIEV

-366 TSDRNDP
+366 TSDRNNP

-495 SDVYDRGLCYTSITQ
+495 RDVYDRGLCYTSITQ

-515 HSHTLDNYEIMYTPE
+515 HSYTLDNYEIMYTPE

-645 RSDIRTLT
+645 RSDIRALT

-698 QSILLKFK
+698 QSILFKFK

-817 GKYEVRNRLD
+817 GKDEVQNRLD
-827 TGELLPVNNWPISG
+827 SGELLPVNNWPISG

-852 PSHVVPDLKSEL
+852 PSHVVPDLKNEL
-864 SSFDENNDII
+864 SLFDENNDII

-972 DADKLKLPIITNEF
+972 DTDKLKLPIITNEF

-995 EVSNIFKSSLE
+995 EVSNIFKNSLE

-1062 KKVQEEYNSLKFASQ
+1062 KKVQEEYNSLRFASQ

-1091 TVKDDVKYFY
+1091 TAKDDVKYFY

-1109 GSNSNKYFNDFEDV
+1109 SSNSNKYFNDFEDV

-1255 LLKKTKEKARML
+1255 LLKKLKK
-1267 DADAVILVNLIDEY
+1267 
-1281 GKRNTVEFSVDKNS
+1281 
-1295 VDDEDL
+1295 
-1301 SKPIKFISFPGIFY
+1301 
-1315 MNISNHLD
+1315 
-1323 LSLDREG
+1323 
-1330 KTVFY
+1330 
-1335 KIKEIINK
+1335 K
-1343 LVADDV
+1343 LVCWMLM
-1349 KQEGCFDE
+1349 QLFWLT
-1357 EER
+1357 

>member
-44 LINSGR
+44 LINRGR

-158 EPKFRNLLSEEFV
+158 EPKFRNLLSEEFA

-286 IDEMDPDTIDV
+286 IDEMDPDTIEV

-330 DDNGEF
+330 DYNGEF

-366 TSDRNDP
+366 TDNRNDP

-385 NDLDDDIKSKITMY
+385 NDLDDDMKSKITMY
-399 NIADFIREVNQF
+399 NIADFIKEVNQF

-480 FKEALKPNNP
+480 FKESLKPNNP

-495 SDVYDRGLCYTSITQ
+495 RDVYDRGLCYTSITQ

-515 HSHTLDNYEIMYTPE
+515 HSYTLDNYEIMYTPE

-628 DPEKNFAML
+628 DPEKLML
-637 LTGKSDIT
+637 RISAIT
-645 RSDIRTLT
+645 
-653 NDPELSDIDEFIKTM
+653 
-668 KSLKYGYLSDDKIG
+668 
-682 SKLYDYSRLMK
+682 
-693 VCFYI
+693 V
-698 QSILLKFK
+698 
-706 DKNFSKAAISNGII
+706 
-720 MTNKL
+720 
-725 IDIST
+725 
-730 DSNEI
+730 
-735 FSLKNLK
+735 
-742 LATACICS
+742 
-750 NVFNVSTKEAKKMA
+750 
-764 NSMFIIIKADDLN
+764 
-777 SGKAEEKFDFVRDR
+777 
-791 ILDNKPIFMLTSYL
+791 
-805 SVSRGNNLQINI
+805 
-817 GKYEVRNRLD
+817 
-827 TGELLPVNNWPISG
+827 
-841 HVDWDSIYMEK
+841 
-852 PSHVVPDLKSEL
+852 
-864 SSFDENNDII
+864 
-874 TSRLRLFLTVE
+874 
-885 ELFARGDINKQKK
+885 
-898 NAILKEVFDYLES
+898 
-911 GYAEKLNARL
+911 
-921 KDYNDI
+921 
-927 YRLFSV
+927 
-933 KTDYTTIIYQTMGRI
+933 
-948 VRTSVKKPCNAI
+948 
-960 FYDVDML
+960 
-967 EHIIT
+967 
-972 DADKLKLPIITNEF
+972 
-986 DRFLSHVKQ
+986 
-995 EVSNIFKSSLE
+995 
-1006 NSNLEFRRKN
+1006 
-1016 RDVYLAINDI
+1016 
-1026 LTAGNGDFGWDK
+1026 
-1038 DLQQLWEFLRETV
+1038 
-1051 LKYPVISKKEL
+1051 
-1062 KKVQEEYNSLKFASQ
+1062 
-1077 LKLNIED
+1077 
-1084 LYLDFKK
+1084 
-1091 TVKDDVKYFY
+1091 
-1101 APYSSDPF
+1101 
-1109 GSNSNKYFNDFEDV
+1109 
-1123 IIHSKLSNNR
+1123 
-1133 PNRLLKFEVSLEDCR
+1133 
-1148 LSKLLKNEIVKEH
+1148 
-1161 WTKNNFNSNWK
+1161 
-1172 LKKGD
+1172 
-1177 RFYGVIS
+1177 
-1184 PIVYNNI
+1184 
-1191 YKGAIGE
+1191 
-1198 EVAKALFVANGIDV
+1198 
-1212 EPITDPKSYEKF
+1212 
-1224 DFLIKKDDKKIYVDA
+1224 
-1239 KNFSDYSMI
+1239 
-1248 MDFANKD
+1248 
-1255 LLKKTKEKARML
+1255 
-1267 DADAVILVNLIDEY
+1267 
-1281 GKRNTVEFSVDKNS
+1281 
-1295 VDDEDL
+1295 
-1301 SKPIKFISFPGIFY
+1301 
-1315 MNISNHLD
+1315 
-1323 LSLDREG
+1323 
-1330 KTVFY
+1330 
-1335 KIKEIINK
+1335 
-1343 LVADDV
+1343 
-1349 KQEGCFDE
+1349 
-1357 EER
+1357 

>member
-107 RIANRNKEL
+107 RIANRNKDL

-158 EPKFRNLLSEEFV
+158 EPKFRNLLSEEFA

-177 NFDQKGNC
+177 SFDQKGNC

-286 IDEMDPDTIDV
+286 IDEMDPDTIEV

-385 NDLDDDIKSKITMY
+385 NDLDEDTKSKITMY

-495 SDVYDRGLCYTSITQ
+495 RDVYDRGLCYTSITQ

-515 HSHTLDNYEIMYTPE
+515 HSYTLDNYEIMYTPE

-645 RSDIRTLT
+645 RSDIRALT

-698 QSILLKFK
+698 QAILLKFK

-817 GKYEVRNRLD
+817 GKDEVQNRLD
-827 TGELLPVNNWPISG
+827 SGELLPVNNWPISG

-852 PSHVVPDLKSEL
+852 PSHVVPDLKNEL
-864 SSFDENNDII
+864 SLFDENNDII

-972 DADKLKLPIITNEF
+972 DTDKLKLPIITNEF

-1038 DLQQLWEFLRETV
+1038 NLQQLWEFLRETV

-1091 TVKDDVKYFY
+1091 TAKDDVKYFY

-1109 GSNSNKYFNDFEDV
+1109 NSNSNKYFNDFEDV

-1281 GKRNTVEFSVDKNS
+1281 GKRNPVEFSVDKNS
-1295 VDDEDL
+1295 ADDEDL

-1343 LVADDV
+1343 LVTDDV
-1349 KQEGCFDE
+1349 KQEVCFDE

>member
-1 MLAKYKIAN
+1 MLSKYKIAN

-158 EPKFRNLLSEEFV
+158 EPKFRNLLSEEFA

-177 NFDQKGNC
+177 SFDQKGNC

-286 IDEMDPDTIDV
+286 IDEMDPDTIEV

-366 TSDRNDP
+366 TDDRNDP

-385 NDLDDDIKSKITMY
+385 NDLDEYTKSKITMY
-399 NIADFIREVNQF
+399 NIADFIKEVNQF

-480 FKEALKPNNP
+480 FKESLKPNNP

-495 SDVYDRGLCYTSITQ
+495 RDVYDRGLCYTSITQ

-515 HSHTLDNYEIMYTPE
+515 HSYTLDNYEIMYTPE

-628 DPEKNFAML
+628 DPEKLML
-637 LTGKSDIT
+637 RISAIT
-645 RSDIRTLT
+645 
-653 NDPELSDIDEFIKTM
+653 
-668 KSLKYGYLSDDKIG
+668 
-682 SKLYDYSRLMK
+682 
-693 VCFYI
+693 V
-698 QSILLKFK
+698 
-706 DKNFSKAAISNGII
+706 
-720 MTNKL
+720 
-725 IDIST
+725 
-730 DSNEI
+730 
-735 FSLKNLK
+735 
-742 LATACICS
+742 
-750 NVFNVSTKEAKKMA
+750 
-764 NSMFIIIKADDLN
+764 
-777 SGKAEEKFDFVRDR
+777 
-791 ILDNKPIFMLTSYL
+791 
-805 SVSRGNNLQINI
+805 
-817 GKYEVRNRLD
+817 
-827 TGELLPVNNWPISG
+827 
-841 HVDWDSIYMEK
+841 
-852 PSHVVPDLKSEL
+852 
-864 SSFDENNDII
+864 
-874 TSRLRLFLTVE
+874 
-885 ELFARGDINKQKK
+885 
-898 NAILKEVFDYLES
+898 
-911 GYAEKLNARL
+911 
-921 KDYNDI
+921 
-927 YRLFSV
+927 
-933 KTDYTTIIYQTMGRI
+933 
-948 VRTSVKKPCNAI
+948 
-960 FYDVDML
+960 
-967 EHIIT
+967 
-972 DADKLKLPIITNEF
+972 
-986 DRFLSHVKQ
+986 
-995 EVSNIFKSSLE
+995 
-1006 NSNLEFRRKN
+1006 
-1016 RDVYLAINDI
+1016 
-1026 LTAGNGDFGWDK
+1026 
-1038 DLQQLWEFLRETV
+1038 
-1051 LKYPVISKKEL
+1051 
-1062 KKVQEEYNSLKFASQ
+1062 
-1077 LKLNIED
+1077 
-1084 LYLDFKK
+1084 
-1091 TVKDDVKYFY
+1091 
-1101 APYSSDPF
+1101 
-1109 GSNSNKYFNDFEDV
+1109 
-1123 IIHSKLSNNR
+1123 
-1133 PNRLLKFEVSLEDCR
+1133 
-1148 LSKLLKNEIVKEH
+1148 
-1161 WTKNNFNSNWK
+1161 
-1172 LKKGD
+1172 
-1177 RFYGVIS
+1177 
-1184 PIVYNNI
+1184 
-1191 YKGAIGE
+1191 
-1198 EVAKALFVANGIDV
+1198 
-1212 EPITDPKSYEKF
+1212 
-1224 DFLIKKDDKKIYVDA
+1224 
-1239 KNFSDYSMI
+1239 
-1248 MDFANKD
+1248 
-1255 LLKKTKEKARML
+1255 
-1267 DADAVILVNLIDEY
+1267 
-1281 GKRNTVEFSVDKNS
+1281 
-1295 VDDEDL
+1295 
-1301 SKPIKFISFPGIFY
+1301 
-1315 MNISNHLD
+1315 
-1323 LSLDREG
+1323 
-1330 KTVFY
+1330 
-1335 KIKEIINK
+1335 
-1343 LVADDV
+1343 
-1349 KQEGCFDE
+1349 
-1357 EER
+1357 

>member
-158 EPKFRNLLSEEFV
+158 EPKFRNLLSEEFA
-171 KSYNHN
+171 KSYNYN
-177 NFDQKGNC
+177 NLDQKGNC

-286 IDEMDPDTIDV
+286 IDEMDPDTIEV

-330 DDNGEF
+330 DDNGEI

-366 TSDRNDP
+366 TDDRNDP
-373 DNITQ
+373 NNITQ

-490 DTPIG
+490 DTHIG
-495 SDVYDRGLCYTSITQ
+495 RDVYDRGLCYTSITQ

-515 HSHTLDNYEIMYTPE
+515 HSYTLDNYEIMYTPE

-628 DPEKNFAML
+628 DPEKLML
-637 LTGKSDIT
+637 RISAIT
-645 RSDIRTLT
+645 
-653 NDPELSDIDEFIKTM
+653 
-668 KSLKYGYLSDDKIG
+668 
-682 SKLYDYSRLMK
+682 
-693 VCFYI
+693 V
-698 QSILLKFK
+698 
-706 DKNFSKAAISNGII
+706 
-720 MTNKL
+720 
-725 IDIST
+725 
-730 DSNEI
+730 
-735 FSLKNLK
+735 
-742 LATACICS
+742 
-750 NVFNVSTKEAKKMA
+750 
-764 NSMFIIIKADDLN
+764 
-777 SGKAEEKFDFVRDR
+777 
-791 ILDNKPIFMLTSYL
+791 
-805 SVSRGNNLQINI
+805 
-817 GKYEVRNRLD
+817 
-827 TGELLPVNNWPISG
+827 
-841 HVDWDSIYMEK
+841 
-852 PSHVVPDLKSEL
+852 
-864 SSFDENNDII
+864 
-874 TSRLRLFLTVE
+874 
-885 ELFARGDINKQKK
+885 
-898 NAILKEVFDYLES
+898 
-911 GYAEKLNARL
+911 
-921 KDYNDI
+921 
-927 YRLFSV
+927 
-933 KTDYTTIIYQTMGRI
+933 
-948 VRTSVKKPCNAI
+948 
-960 FYDVDML
+960 
-967 EHIIT
+967 
-972 DADKLKLPIITNEF
+972 
-986 DRFLSHVKQ
+986 
-995 EVSNIFKSSLE
+995 
-1006 NSNLEFRRKN
+1006 
-1016 RDVYLAINDI
+1016 
-1026 LTAGNGDFGWDK
+1026 
-1038 DLQQLWEFLRETV
+1038 
-1051 LKYPVISKKEL
+1051 
-1062 KKVQEEYNSLKFASQ
+1062 
-1077 LKLNIED
+1077 
-1084 LYLDFKK
+1084 
-1091 TVKDDVKYFY
+1091 
-1101 APYSSDPF
+1101 
-1109 GSNSNKYFNDFEDV
+1109 
-1123 IIHSKLSNNR
+1123 
-1133 PNRLLKFEVSLEDCR
+1133 
-1148 LSKLLKNEIVKEH
+1148 
-1161 WTKNNFNSNWK
+1161 
-1172 LKKGD
+1172 
-1177 RFYGVIS
+1177 
-1184 PIVYNNI
+1184 
-1191 YKGAIGE
+1191 
-1198 EVAKALFVANGIDV
+1198 
-1212 EPITDPKSYEKF
+1212 
-1224 DFLIKKDDKKIYVDA
+1224 
-1239 KNFSDYSMI
+1239 
-1248 MDFANKD
+1248 
-1255 LLKKTKEKARML
+1255 
-1267 DADAVILVNLIDEY
+1267 
-1281 GKRNTVEFSVDKNS
+1281 
-1295 VDDEDL
+1295 
-1301 SKPIKFISFPGIFY
+1301 
-1315 MNISNHLD
+1315 
-1323 LSLDREG
+1323 
-1330 KTVFY
+1330 
-1335 KIKEIINK
+1335 
-1343 LVADDV
+1343 
-1349 KQEGCFDE
+1349 
-1357 EER
+1357 